1 MTEAVK
7 NNTLL
12 KTQTDCSQT
21 VSNISEFQPL
31 LFSFI
36 WYKYTCLHDVSW
48 AVFKGWF
55 CEWGRRV
62 YNWPNFNLQPSARPT
77 KCAFKWRKLCFNI
90 SRIFTAKLNVFRE
103 WWLNP
108 SKYLGLRFLV
118 QQGDVRGSGR
128 AFPLL
133 YIVTCP
139 FLSRFYTERYNHK
152 PTKIHNTQR
161 NHQQQHIRRVQ
172 NCDSITILY
181 SLFGLSWSFF
191 LVLVKAKA
199 WSLTRSFVTV

>member
-12 KTQTDCSQT
+12 KTQTGCSQT
-21 VSNISEFQPL
+21 VSNVLEFQPL

-103 WWLNP
+103 WWLNLF
-108 SKYLGLRFLV
+108 KHLGLRFLV
-118 QQGDVRGSGR
+118 QPGDVRGSGR
-128 AFPLL
+128 AFPLSCIL
-133 YIVTCP
+133 WHVHFWAAFTLSVTTTNQQK
-139 FLSRFYTERYNHK
+139 YT
-152 PTKIHNTQR
+152 THNATTSNKTFQECKTATAS
-161 NHQQQHIRRVQ
+161 QH
-172 NCDSITILY
+172 CT
-181 SLFGLSWSFF
+181 LF
-191 LVLVKAKA
+191 
-199 WSLTRSFVTV
+199 